1 MAAFQCSALNI
12 DHHNGDFTIWELG
25 AIILYLMDKY
35 GLKEGKL
42 SPVQDDEC
50 GRGYCLHPEKLPSAI
65 IRYENEVI
73 RVFGMLKSVLS
84 NRLSRCASEGV
95 GPVLVGV
102 ENGPETHGG
111 FDAAVASR
119 FGLLLFQTR
128 ARAGV
133 RAYWTLPATAT
144 IPQVVHAVFS
154 VPSGK
159 PTPQTPF
166 GRNRAGD
173 DGKKR
178 KSRRTTGSQR
188 ASRPHISRHIASGSV
203 SQSFTPRSVS
213 NKSEHA
219 AKSLSTMLNLV
230 VYITSLVRF
239 SFTSEPEWSDK
250 DGFWDVHDFVLKFTR
265 TAQTRRKQQKAK
277 TTTWWIHW
285 LTPSITGACFGNVA
299 LTVDKECTPFDDI
312 LNTGSNE
319 EVPEGGNDGDGDGSA
334 L

>member
-50 GRGYCLHPEKLPSAI
+50 GRGRGYCLHPEKLPSAI

-73 RVFGMLKSVLS
+73 REWLLGDMHTIADISSMIWTIVSVSHGMLS
-84 NRLSRCASEGV
+84 
-95 GPVLVGV
+95 GV
-102 ENGPETHGG
+102 E
-111 FDAAVASR
+111 
-119 FGLLLFQTR
+119 GLDVPTK
-128 ARAGV
+128 
-133 RAYWTLPATAT
+133 LPAFYAVRCGGGV
-144 IPQVVHAVFS
+144 PLWPPVVPRHGRVRVVHAVFS

-277 TTTWWIHW
+277 TTTWWIQR
-285 LTPSITGACFGNVA
+285 LFGNVA

-319 EVPEGGNDGDGDGSA
+319 EVPEGGNDGDGDGARHSA